1 LKDLNGEEI
10 FLFSEEANRED
21 EENWLE
27 LPEIKK
33 QDCFRYLILMKRL
46 IKNKNM
52 LNVKHKKWML
62 QNCDLPTHL
71 IPDDVM
77 DERSL
82 WL

>member
-1 LKDLNGEEI
+1 VKDLSEKEI
-10 FLFSEEANRED
+10 FLFSEEADKED
-21 EENWLE
+21 EWSWLE

-33 QDCFRYLILMKRL
+33 QDCFKYLILMKRF